1 MQDKNNSLEMPETE
15 NINTRELSA
24 DCGSWYLVRLM
35 SKRRNSFLKQ
45 LEISIAK
52 NKLHELFLE
61 VKIPAVSIYED
72 IILLNLSN
80 RKEAYTYLQN
90 IECFQRIEPRPLK
103 SEEVSRMMGAK

>member
-1 MQDKNNSLEMPETE
+1 MQDRNNSVEIPETE
-15 NINTRELSA
+15 NINTKELSA
-24 DCGSWYLVRLM
+24 DRGSWYLVRLM

-45 LEISIAK
+45 LEIAIAK
-52 NKLHELFLE
+52 NKLQELFLE
-61 VKIPAVSIYED
+61 IKIPAVSIYED

-80 RKEAYTYLQN
+80 RQEAYTYLQN

>member
-1 MQDKNNSLEMPETE
+1 MQDKNNSVETPETE
-15 NINTRELSA
+15 NINTRDLSA
-24 DCGSWYLVRLM
+24 DGGSWYLVRLM

-45 LEISIAK
+45 LEIAIAK
-52 NKLHELFLE
+52 NKLQELFLE
-61 VKIPAVSIYED
+61 IKIPAVSIYED